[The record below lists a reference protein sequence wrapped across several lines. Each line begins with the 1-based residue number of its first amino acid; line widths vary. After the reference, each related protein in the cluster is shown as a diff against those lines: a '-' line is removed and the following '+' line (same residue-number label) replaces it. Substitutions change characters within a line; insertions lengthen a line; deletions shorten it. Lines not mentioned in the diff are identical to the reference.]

1 MSDSAEAAIQR
12 GSKKREFGEIS
23 KNLKKHLCWS
33 LFLIKLEAVDL
44 KVVKK
49 ALGKS
54 VDHDTENKTYQ
65 FEPEVWVI
73 KKSILRKITNATGAL
88 NKNPKTKSSATVSSK
103 SQLKKSICCREYHHH
118 SECLPQAGNSWI
130 AF

>member
-49 ALGKS
+49 ELGKS
-54 VDHDTENKTYQ
+54 ADHDTENKTNQ
-65 FEPEVWVI
+65 IEPEV
-73 KKSILRKITNATGAL
+73 
-88 NKNPKTKSSATVSSK
+88 
-103 SQLKKSICCREYHHH
+103 
-118 SECLPQAGNSWI
+118 
-130 AF
+130 